1 MTASLDVPGPVAR
14 VCFGPYLLDRS
25 DASLWRESERVAL
38 TPNAYALL
46 ALLVA
51 RAGRLVTKQE
61 ILRSVWPDTFVSE
74 AAVKVYVAQLRRA
87 LADPASTPAFVQTES
102 RRGYRFIADVKPAPL
117 RASCEESASWS
128 LFPILA
134 AALRGDPTRAL
145 HAALEAAD
153 RAAADADHDGCAAH
167 LESALAAAR
176 FLRADD
182 ERLQC
187 ELLIRIGEAAEYAGR
202 SSRARATL
210 LQAVSLARE
219 SGDAALFA
227 RAVLALGA
235 GHQSALAV
243 DAVVIEHLEEALMI
257 EEERDPA
264 LEACLRARLAYAL
277 YREPQAAE
285 RRRALA
291 LDALERADAL
301 QNPGDVATILRY
313 AVWARW
319 GPDAL
324 ERRLELAE
332 RLVAVAARAGSP
344 AARLHAHGTRIH
356 FALEAGATDTARSDL
371 AAYLELARAA
381 RRPWFDWSALRFR
394 IMLALFDGDHDAAEQ
409 RIAESTS
416 RARSFEHPDI
426 LAVFYA
432 QMVAL
437 RLQQDRA
444 AEILP
449 FLAESAR
456 TPLALPAWK
465 CALCYAHAQ
474 VGEHDA
480 ARELLRELSAR
491 DFAALPRDHYWKGS
505 MALLADACA
514 ALAERDVARALY
526 RALLPFQDHCGSL
539 YGIACFGALA
549 RPLGRLAHLLGERRE
564 ARRHLAA
571 AVRSHERMGALPWLA
586 RTLHDSAVAFPDDR
600 ERGAVLARARELAAR
615 IGLPRLAEAC
625 AALASSSAR
634 LEL

>member
-1 MTASLDVPGPVAR
+1 MSASLQPSGQPGR
-14 VCFGPYLLDRS
+14 VCFGPYLLDRL

-38 TPNAYALL
+38 TPNVYALL
-46 ALLVA
+46 ALLVE

-61 ILRSVWPDTFVSE
+61 ILRSVWPDTHVGE
-74 AAVKVYVAQLRRA
+74 AAVKVYIGQLRRA
-87 LADPASTPAFVQTES
+87 LADPADTPAFVQTEA

-117 RASCEESASWS
+117 RASCEESASS
-128 LFPILA
+128 ALFPILA

-145 HAALEAAD
+145 HASLEAAD
-153 RAAADADHDGCAAH
+153 RAAGDADHEACAGH
-167 LESALAAAR
+167 LEAALAAAR

-182 ERLQC
+182 QRLQC

-202 SSRARATL
+202 STRARATL

-235 GHQSALAV
+235 GHQSAIAV
-243 DAVVIEHLEEALMI
+243 DRVVIEHLEEALMI
-257 EEERDPA
+257 EEQREPA

-277 YREPQAAE
+277 YREPQADE

-301 QNPGDVATILRY
+301 ENPGDVATILRY
-313 AVWARW
+313 ALWARW
-319 GPDAL
+319 GPDAI

-332 RLVAVAARAGSP
+332 RLVAVAARAGPP

-356 FALEAGATDTARSDL
+356 FALEAGTLDMAQRDL
-371 AAYLELARAA
+371 ATYLEIARAA

-394 IMLALFDGDHDAAEQ
+394 IMLALFAGDHDSAEQ
-409 RIAESTS
+409 LIAESTS

-437 RLQQDRA
+437 RLQQERA

-449 FLAESAR
+449 FLSESAR
-456 TPLALPAWK
+456 SPLALPAWK
-465 CALCYAHAQ
+465 CALCYAHAS

-480 ARELLRELSAR
+480 ARALLRELAAR
-491 DFAALPRDHYWKGS
+491 DFVALPRDHYWKGS
-505 MALLADACA
+505 LALLADACA
-514 ALAERDVARALY
+514 AIGEREVAKVLY
-526 RALLPFQDHCGSL
+526 RLLLPFQDQCGTL
-539 YGIACFGALA
+539 FGIACFGALA
-549 RPLGRLAHLLGERRE
+549 RPLGRLAHLGGARRE
-564 ARRHLAA
+564 ARRHFAA
-571 AVRSHERMGALPWLA
+571 ALRSHERMGALPWLA
-586 RTLHDSAVAFPDDR
+586 RTLHDCARLFPDDP
-600 ERGAVLARARELAAR
+600 ERGPLLARARELAR
-615 IGLPRLAEAC
+615 RTGLPRLAEAC
-625 AALASSSAR
+625 DALDSTPA
-634 LEL
+634 